1 MMTERVK
8 TYYSKLV
15 EMIDRREPGDW
26 LNAKTNHQKFTD
38 TYDHYYADGIE
49 SFNIVDMVEYDICKY
64 ICWMKSYE
72 FQIWFHWNIFYSFT
86 MQ

>member
-26 LNAKTNHQKFTD
+26 LNAKTNHHKFT
-38 TYDHYYADGIE
+38 GIE

-72 FQIWFHWNIFYSFT
+72 FQIWFHWNIF
-86 MQ
+86 